1 MNPFPDESFLALV
14 PTQALASEPGEGG
27 NLILLRP
34 KILSPRWAWLLRMM
48 KKPTFRVKLD
58 ARGTAVW
65 LACDGVRTVSQ
76 VNEAIVKAFP
86 GEPDTARRTA
96 LFLRELARGGFVRLE
111 GGVPETSHQ
120 SEKSV

>member
-1 MNPFPDESFLALV
+1 MTTFPDEAFLALIPV
-14 PTQALASEPGEGG
+14 QALASEPGEGG

-65 LACDGVRTVSQ
+65 QACDGTRTLGQ
-76 VNEAIVKAFP
+76 IAQAMAEAFP
-86 GEPDTARRTA
+86 DEPDTTLRTA
-96 LFLRELARGGFVRLE
+96 LFIRELARGEFVRFAPPVE
-111 GGVPETSHQ
+111 NQGVNGGE
-120 SEKSV
+120 